1 MKNRRS
7 IRFREYDYSQNGL
20 YFVTICVN
28 GREELLGNV
37 ENGEMVLNNAGKIVD
52 MSIHAIP
59 EKYENIDID
68 SYIIMPNH
76 IHIVIAI
83 VGAIHELPEK
93 NELPEKERAIHESP
107 LQNGWERR
115 KMLLPKIVGYLK
127 MNSSKQINI
136 LREKS
141 GVPVWQRNYH
151 EHVIRNEKELD
162 KIRHYININPA
173 KWEMDRYNPINCE
186 GEKKND

>member
-1 MKNRRS
+1 MKSRRS
-7 IRFREYDYSQNGL
+7 IRLREYDYSQNGL
-20 YFVTICVN
+20 YFITICVD

-37 ENGEMVLNNAGKIVD
+37 ENGKMVLNDAGKIVD
-52 MSIHAIP
+52 MCIHTIP

-83 VGAIHELPEK
+83 VGAIHELPEN
-93 NELPEKERAIHESP
+93 NELPKKEKAIHESP
-107 LQNGWERR
+107 LQQNALERR

-136 LREKS
+136 LRGKS
-141 GVPVWQRNYH
+141 GVPLWQRNYH
-151 EHVIRNEKELD
+151 EHIIRNEKELD

-173 KWEMDRYNPINCE
+173 KWEMDRYNKICE
-186 GEKKND
+186 GEEK